1 MIIAKKEET
10 KLKISNKL
18 NESQNKLIEDEIQN
32 KINENDQ
39 VKRDKRN
46 NKGKKFI

>member
-1 MIIAKKEET
+1 MIAKNEET

-18 NESQNKLIEDEIQN
+18 NESQNKLIEDEIHN
-32 KINENDQ
+32 KNNENDQ